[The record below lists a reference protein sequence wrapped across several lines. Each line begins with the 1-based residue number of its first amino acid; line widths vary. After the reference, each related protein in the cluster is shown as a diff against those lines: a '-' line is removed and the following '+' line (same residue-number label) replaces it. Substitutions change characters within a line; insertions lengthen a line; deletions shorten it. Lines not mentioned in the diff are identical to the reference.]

1 VREDILGT
9 VIKTKPFGDLEVSE
23 AQIVEFP
30 EGILGFDYVKK
41 FALLEEEGSPFLWLQ
56 AYDEPSL
63 AFVMISPLNFMDEY
77 SLVISQSD
85 LEDVGA
91 ETPEDLLV
99 YSIVTIP
106 SDNPS
111 EMTANLQGPVIINP
125 VSRRGKQAIS
135 LSDRYRVRH
144 RIIDEMKKRAGK
156 EV

>member
-1 VREDILGT
+1 MGT
-9 VIKTKPFGDLEVSE
+9 VIKTKPFGDLEIRDD
-23 AQIVEFP
+23 QILEFP

-77 SLVISQSD
+77 SLVISQTD

-91 ETPEDLLV
+91 TTPEDLLV
-99 YSIVTIP
+99 YTIVTIP
-106 SDNPS
+106 SDNPA
-111 EMTANLQGPVIINP
+111 EMTANLQGPVIINMA
-125 VSRRGKQAIS
+125 SHKGKQAIS
-135 LSDRYRVRH
+135 LSDKYRVRH
-144 RIIDEMKKRAGK
+144 RIVDEMKKRAGK